1 MVETVY
7 IDATHNVLGR
17 IASYAAQ
24 TALLG
29 KKVVILNCEKIVMTG
44 VAENILRSYID
55 QITNIKGRH
64 KGPFWPRQPDTIVRR
79 SIRGMIPHK
88 KARGAE
94 ALKRVEVYMGH
105 PKEYAH
111 VKLHVFEKAKMKEG
125 TSRFMT
131 VGQLSEKI
139 SRH

>member
-1 MVETVY
+1 MVDTVY

-17 IASYAAQ
+17 IASYAAKEAM
-24 TALLG
+24 TG
-29 KKVVILNCEKIVMTG
+29 KKVIILNCEKIIMTG
-44 VAENILRSYID
+44 DKEKVLRAYID

-88 KARGAE
+88 KAQGAL
-94 ALKRVEVYMGH
+94 ALKRVEVYVGM

-111 VKLHVFEKAKMKEG
+111 AKIQHFEKAKMKEG
-125 TSRFMT
+125 TSRFIT
-131 VGQLSEKI
+131 VGELSKKI
-139 SRH
+139 TS

>member
-1 MVETVY
+1 MVETLYV
-7 IDATHNVLGR
+7 DGTHTVLGR
-17 IASYAAQ
+17 IASYVAKEAMI
-24 TALLG
+24 G
-29 KKVVILNCEKIVMTG
+29 KKVIILNCEKIVMTG
-44 VAENILRSYID
+44 EKENILRSYID

-88 KARGAE
+88 KAQGAL
-94 ALKRVEVYMGH
+94 ALKRVEVFVGV

-111 VKLHVFEKAKMKEG
+111 AKFHSFEKAKLKEG

-131 VGQLSEKI
+131 VGELSKKI
-139 SRH
+139 TS